1 MNTALPVS
9 TLDLSPEDK
18 QPLAAQ
24 AYLALERMIVM
35 LELDPGATYSEAAIL
50 SRLAFGRT
58 PVREALQRLEWE
70 GLAEIRPRAGIAIAP
85 LNAADWVKVT
95 ETRFGPERLLVRAA
109 AQGSVSGAHA
119 ALRDVGSAMQK
130 AIVSENTMMFLRA
143 DKAFDTALAAAS
155 ENPFAAR
162 FVAPLQ
168 THSRRFWY
176 RYQSDTGLTQAA
188 ERHIAVIHAILARDA
203 GDAEAAMTALLDMV
217 MAQARASVMR

>member
-1 MNTALPVS
+1 MTTAFPVS
-9 TLDLSPEDK
+9 TLDLAPEDN
-18 QPLAAQ
+18 QPLTAQ

-35 LELDPGATYSEAAIL
+35 LELDPGASYTEAAIL

-70 GLAEIRPRAGIAIAP
+70 GLVEIRPRAGIAIAP

-95 ETRFGPERLLVRAA
+95 ETRFGPERLLVRSA
-109 AQGSVSGAHA
+109 AQGSGTNAHV
-119 ALRDVGSAMQK
+119 ALREAGTAMQK
-130 AIVSENTMMFLRA
+130 ALVSENTMMFLRA

-155 ENPFAAR
+155 DNPFAAR
-162 FVAPLQ
+162 LAAPLQ

-188 ERHIAVIHAILARDA
+188 ERHLAVVNAILARDPHA
-203 GDAEAAMTALLDMV
+203 GETAMDSLLTMV
-217 MAQARASVMR
+217 LRQARTAASR